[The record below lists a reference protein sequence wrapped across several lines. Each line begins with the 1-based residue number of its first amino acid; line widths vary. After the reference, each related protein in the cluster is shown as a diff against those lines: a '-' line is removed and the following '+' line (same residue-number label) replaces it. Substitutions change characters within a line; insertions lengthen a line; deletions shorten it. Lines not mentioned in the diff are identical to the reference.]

1 MSESLYKYG
10 LDFGLGGKKM
20 SGHKNL
26 HLSCFLSE
34 DTYAVVNRAL
44 NLDSKLSQSH
54 DLLPTVCLVGSP
66 NI

>member
-1 MSESLYKYG
+1 
-10 LDFGLGGKKM
+10 M

-34 DTYAVVNRAL
+34 DSYAVENRAL